1 MMKDP
6 NSPNAPQ
13 DQSLLTFGP
22 KITDAPRALK
32 RSRPVQV
39 ADQIKRWVVERDLR
53 KGDKLPNEAEMIAQ
67 FAVSKGTVREA
78 MRILEAQGLIVT
90 KTGPGGGSSVGEVS
104 KDRAMSLL
112 GNYFYFKD
120 LSLSDIYQMRKLL
133 EPELVA
139 DLAGKLDRAT
149 LDELRAMAHQH
160 PEPAHSPEEEKQQ
173 HITSLAFHARLA
185 EAAGNA
191 LLGFVIAFMA
201 RILAD
206 LTVYRRLYAAPNV
219 QLWERGRRHQIDLVD
234 ALERGDGPQARAIM
248 RSHMEG
254 AERMM
259 NAQEMRIMREFMGD

>member
-1 MMKDP
+1 MMKNTAP
-6 NSPNAPQ
+6 PISP
-13 DQSLLTFGP
+13 
-22 KITDAPRALK
+22 KVTDAPRALK

-67 FAVSKGTVREA
+67 FKVSKGTVREA

-120 LSLSDIYQMRKLL
+120 LSLSDIYQIRKLL
-133 EPELVA
+133 EPEMVA
-139 DLAGKLDRAT
+139 NLAGHLDDST
-149 LDELRAMAHQH
+149 LAELREMAHQY
-160 PEPAHSPEEEKQQ
+160 PEPARSPEEEKQQ
-173 HITSLAFHARLA
+173 HISSLAFHARLA
-185 EAAGNA
+185 EASDND

-206 LTVYRRLYAAPNV
+206 LTVYRRLYAAPNKE
-219 QLWERGRRHQIDLVD
+219 LWERGRRHQIELVD
-234 ALERGDGPQARAIM
+234 ALERGDGPGARAIM
-248 RSHMEG
+248 LSHMKG
-254 AERMM
+254 AETMM
-259 NAQEMRIMREFMGD
+259 NAQEMRITREFMAETPIS

>member
-1 MMKDP
+1 MTKK
-6 NSPNAPQ
+6 
-13 DQSLLTFGP
+13 TFQPLGP
-22 KITDAPRALK
+22 KTTDAPRAQK

-120 LSLSDIYQMRKLL
+120 LSLSDIYQIRKML

-139 DLAGKLDRAT
+139 TIAGKLDAQT
-149 LDELRAMAHQH
+149 LADLREMAHCH
-160 PEPAHSPEEEKQQ
+160 PEPARTPEEEKQQ
-173 HITSLAFHARLA
+173 HITSLAFHARIADAA
-185 EAAGNA
+185 ENE
-191 LLGFVIAFMA
+191 LLGFVISFMA
-201 RILAD
+201 RILTD
-206 LTVYRRLYAAPNV
+206 LTVYRRLYAAPNKE
-219 QLWERGRRHQIDLVD
+219 LWERGRRHQIDLVD
-234 ALERGDGPQARAIM
+234 ALERGDGPRARKIM
-248 RSHMEG
+248 LSHMEG

-259 NAQEMRIMREFMGD
+259 TAQEMRITREFMTE